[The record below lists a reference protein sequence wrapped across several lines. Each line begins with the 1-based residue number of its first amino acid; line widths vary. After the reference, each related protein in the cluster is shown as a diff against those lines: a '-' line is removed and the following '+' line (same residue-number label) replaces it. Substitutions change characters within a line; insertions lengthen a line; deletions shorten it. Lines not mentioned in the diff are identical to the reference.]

1 MISQRSI
8 RVLHFLV
15 VAVLSMTTLTV
26 WSGTFVDDF
35 NNNKP
40 DGWKKVGGTWKIK
53 DGGYHGVEPNSVEG
67 AVLIGDPKWGP
78 DYSIEAKVRNTKGAW
93 LAIHVRWMDI
103 NNHYDWWIDLT
114 NKQGDLYIKK
124 GGYTQKTADNIPLDI
139 KKEFSI
145 KLEVKGFTLSGY
157 FNGKQINTWEDKEKS
172 FKTGIIGL
180 SVWQGEAIFD
190 DIIIEGKNVPG
201 NLAVNSSNKLAD
213 TWGRIRRDMAMP

>member
-53 DGGYHGVEPNSVEG
+53 DGG
-67 AVLIGDPKWGP
+67 DPKWGP
-78 DYSIEAKVRNTKGAW
+78 DYSIEAKVRNAEGAW

-157 FNGKQINTWEDKEKS
+157 FNGKQINTWKDKEKS

>member
-1 MISQRSI
+1 
-8 RVLHFLV
+8 
-15 VAVLSMTTLTV
+15 
-26 WSGTFVDDF
+26 
-35 NNNKP
+35 
-40 DGWKKVGGTWKIK
+40 
-53 DGGYHGVEPNSVEG
+53 
-67 AVLIGDPKWGP
+67 
-78 DYSIEAKVRNTKGAW
+78 
-93 LAIHVRWMDI
+93 MDI

-145 KLEVKGFTLSGY
+145 KLGVKGFTLSGY